1 MADLIT
7 GKVIEIAQIDTRS
20 SQAKYFKN
28 FQDAD
33 GNMDDAAFKKAVTQA
48 KGKYNKPVL
57 VIESLSSHYGYING
71 NQAFYQPKH
80 GPTSAKTFTKPFQ
93 KPVLR
98 SHNMFS
104 DADPIGRVTDARYVD
119 YEIPKNK
126 QNDLTT
132 RKGVIR
138 TFSTI
143 TDADAIEKIMDT
155 RYLTQS
161 VSGITP
167 TVDCSICGVNL
178 RDTHCEHEFGKEY
191 EGKICYKIFGPISYD
206 EVSYVWKPADKEA
219 KTLRFQT
226 VGPMDCMD
234 TLLKDAIQAEM
245 IEDGAYEELSYYL
258 VDSCGS
264 RKKMYSFA
272 DNKEVASDNMS
283 SDSVTETAS
292 EPKPTTSTKDNSQVQ
307 TTQEDRRSPMDLK
320 LSECKIQDVLAIG
333 FVKEHIEGLV
343 KDAAAKAT
351 AAEAQV
357 ATLTTKVQD
366 LEKSDAAYKKEI
378 EDLGKKLQVFDTQ
391 RLSSKV
397 NQLIDTM
404 VKLQKPAVKAML
416 DEKDEKKRGELR
428 DALVADYGK
437 KPEVV
442 IDELVASYVAEIP
455 KEEPKGAVTQMVDAQ
470 QPTRDSRVQTGA
482 SKGPSL
488 GKLIDK
494 KPK

>member
-1 MADLIT
+1 
-7 GKVIEIAQIDTRS
+7 
-20 SQAKYFKN
+20 
-28 FQDAD
+28 
-33 GNMDDAAFKKAVTQA
+33 
-48 KGKYNKPVL
+48 
-57 VIESLSSHYGYING
+57 
-71 NQAFYQPKH
+71 
-80 GPTSAKTFTKPFQ
+80 
-93 KPVLR
+93 
-98 SHNMFS
+98 
-104 DADPIGRVTDARYVD
+104 
-119 YEIPKNK
+119 
-126 QNDLTT
+126 
-132 RKGVIR
+132 
-138 TFSTI
+138 
-143 TDADAIEKIMDT
+143 
-155 RYLTQS
+155 
-161 VSGITP
+161 
-167 TVDCSICGVNL
+167 
-178 RDTHCEHEFGKEY
+178 
-191 EGKICYKIFGPISYD
+191 
-206 EVSYVWKPADKEA
+206 
-219 KTLRFQT
+219 
-226 VGPMDCMD
+226 
-234 TLLKDAIQAEM
+234 
-245 IEDGAYEELSYYL
+245 
-258 VDSCGS
+258 
-264 RKKMYSFA
+264 
-272 DNKEVASDNMS
+272 
-283 SDSVTETAS
+283 
-292 EPKPTTSTKDNSQVQ
+292 
-307 TTQEDRRSPMDLK
+307 MDLK